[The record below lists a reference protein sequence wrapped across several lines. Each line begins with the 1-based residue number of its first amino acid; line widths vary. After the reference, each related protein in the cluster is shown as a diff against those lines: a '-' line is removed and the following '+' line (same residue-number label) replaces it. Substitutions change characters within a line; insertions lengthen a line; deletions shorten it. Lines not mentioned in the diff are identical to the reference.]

1 MCRISLIILTLSF
14 LLTCIMKN
22 NLHSNLENWKSL
34 GASDTVLSWIEQGVK
49 FPLIGDISSF
59 ELPNGNFSA
68 KQETFLNSEINNL
81 LLLGCIERV
90 TSKPKCVSP
99 ISCVP
104 KKNGKFRLVT
114 DLRHI
119 NTHSQPP
126 KVKYEDINTVI
137 SVVKPKDYIVTTD
150 LQNGFFHVPVH
161 RDHQTLLGFKFK
173 SHYYIWTV
181 LPFGHNCSPFFFS
194 KILRPVVSYLRSRG
208 LRLVLYVD
216 DFVLFAPRDAIFEHK
231 QLLLTTLE
239 QLGWIVNFE
248 KSSLEPT
255 LVKEFI
261 GYLIDNTGEKSVIKI
276 PRKRI
281 TKVRKDINRCLTK
294 GSISARGLARI
305 GGQCIS
311 MYKCIF
317 PAKLQFRNLYR
328 LLATKTSWCDILVLD
343 NSTVEDLNW
352 WYSSLSTWNG
362 LVVQETQ
369 IDIQMTTDASSI
381 AWGAW
386 IPGHEA
392 QGFWDKGMSYRHS
405 NYRELSA
412 VWLGLISLREFLQN
426 KTVQICSDNITTV
439 AFINHMGG
447 STKELDMVARQIHQ
461 QAINMNTK
469 IVASYISGV
478 KNWQADQ
485 LSRLKST
492 YEWKLHPNLFRLIDS
507 YWGPHNIDRFASMMT
522 AQIPN
527 YNSLYWDPLTSGVN
541 ALAQKDWSLLNNYV
555 NAPFSLLPK
564 VLDIIEQQ
572 HATATIIAPIWPAQI
587 WFQRMRALLIDSP
600 IPLPSSPRTVLRIG
614 PRAEPLKNKG
624 WRLYAWRVS
633 GRRVSDA

>member
-1 MCRISLIILTLSF
+1 MVRLILQLTF
-14 LLTCIMKN
+14 VLTCIMKN
-22 NLHSNLENWKSL
+22 NLCSNIENWISL
-34 GASDTVLSWIEQGVK
+34 GASDTVLTWLRHCVK
-49 FPLIGDISSF
+49 FPIEGDISSF
-59 ELPNGNFSA
+59 ELPNGRFSIKEEA
-68 KQETFLNSEINNL
+68 FLNTEISNL

-104 KKNGKFRLVT
+104 KKNNKFRLVT

-119 NTHSQPP
+119 NNHSHPP

-137 SVVKPKDYIVTTD
+137 SVVRPKDYIVTAD

-161 RDHQTLLGFKFK
+161 RDHQTLLGFRFK
-173 SHYYIWTV
+173 SHYYTWTV

-194 KILRPVVSYLRSRG
+194 KVLRPIVAYLRSLG

-216 DFVLFAPRDAIFEHK
+216 DFVLLAHRDAIVYHK
-231 QLLLTTLE
+231 QVLLSTLE
-239 QLGWIVNFE
+239 NLGWKVNFE

-255 LVKEFI
+255 LVKEYI
-261 GYLIDNTGEKSVIKI
+261 GYLIDNTGEKPVIKI

-281 TKVRKDINRCLTK
+281 TKVRRDIQRCLTK
-294 GSISARGLARI
+294 GRVSARGLARL

-317 PAKLQFRNLYR
+317 PAKLQLRNLYR
-328 LLATKTSWCDILVLD
+328 LLATKSSWSDILILD
-343 NSTVEDLNW
+343 NSTIDDLNW

-392 QGFWDKGMSYRHS
+392 QGFWNKDMSYRHS
-405 NYRELSA
+405 NYRELLA
-412 VWLGLISLREFLQN
+412 VWLGLISLREFLKN

-447 STKELDMVARQIHQ
+447 STKELDMIARQIHQ

-485 LSRLKST
+485 LSRLNST
-492 YEWKLHPNLFRLIDS
+492 YKWKLHPNLFRLIDD
-507 YWGPHNIDRFASMMT
+507 YWGPHTIDRFASMMT
-522 AQIPN
+522 TQIPN
-527 YNSLYWDPLTSGVN
+527 YNSLYWDPLTSGVD
-541 ALAQKDWSLLNNYV
+541 ALAQMDWSLSNNYV
-555 NAPFSLLPK
+555 NAPFGLLPRI
-564 VLDIIEQQ
+564 LDIVIKQQ
-572 HATATIIAPIWPAQI
+572 ATATVIAPMWPAQI
-587 WFQRMRALLIDSP
+587 WFQKLTTLLIDNP
-600 IPLPSSPRTVLRIG
+600 IPLPVSSRTVICVG
-614 PRAEPLKNKG
+614 PRAEPLKNKA
-624 WRLYAWRVS
+624 WRLYAWRIS
-633 GRRVSDA
+633 GRRALDA